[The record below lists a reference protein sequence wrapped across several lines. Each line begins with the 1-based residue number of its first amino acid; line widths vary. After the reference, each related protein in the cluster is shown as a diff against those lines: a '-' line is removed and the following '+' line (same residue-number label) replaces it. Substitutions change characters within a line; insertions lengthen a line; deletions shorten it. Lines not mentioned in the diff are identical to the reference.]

1 MVCGNDDL
9 ALGTFEAI
17 LDAGLEVGQ
26 DVAVVGFNNI
36 KTTSLKRIEITTISQ
51 QSQEM
56 GQLAANR
63 LIERIE
69 NPEQASAPYRKVLQP
84 QLIIR
89 KSCGYEPGKYLMDR
103 PAGAKPERPEA

>member
-1 MVCGNDDL
+1 M

-17 LDAGLEVGQ
+17 LAAGLEVGR
-26 DVAVVGFNNI
+26 DIAVAGFNNI

-56 GQLAANR
+56 GQMAATR

-69 NPEQASAPYRKVLQP
+69 NPEMEEGEPYRKVLEP

-89 KSCGYEPGKYLMDR
+89 KSCGYESGKYVVDR
-103 PAGAKPERPEA
+103 PASAKPYRPE